1 MMKNLE
7 EASTEIFSTLDEFG
21 KLMIFENTSSIIK
34 YFVRFRLEYYHKRKE
49 FLLEKLNKELKILS
63 NRGRFIKAI
72 IEGGLKINNVS
83 KQLIIQEI
91 QSLALEKID
100 DSYDYLLKMAI
111 YSLTK
116 EVYEKLKVD
125 FLAKKDEVKILEETQ
140 PQQMYLEDLSELK
153 KKYK

>member
-1 MMKNLE
+1 
-7 EASTEIFSTLDEFG
+7 
-21 KLMIFENTSSIIK
+21 
-34 YFVRFRLEYYHKRKE
+34 
-49 FLLEKLNKELKILS
+49 
-63 NRGRFIKAI
+63 
-72 IEGGLKINNVS
+72 
-83 KQLIIQEI
+83 
-91 QSLALEKID
+91 
-100 DSYDYLLKMAI
+100 MAI